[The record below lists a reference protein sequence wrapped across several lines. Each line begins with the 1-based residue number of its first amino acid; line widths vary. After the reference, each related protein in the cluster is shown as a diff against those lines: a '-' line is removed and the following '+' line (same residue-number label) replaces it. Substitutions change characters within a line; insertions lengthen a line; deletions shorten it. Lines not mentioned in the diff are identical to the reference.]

1 MTLQI
6 FWPKPGNPRE
16 GGQKGGTN
24 GREGGGEGGSR
35 AKPGNQLVYIY
46 IYIYNTYSFVYRYET
61 LYITQ
66 IDHPESNAHKSA
78 LHIWVILLKPGRYC
92 DMEVDN
98 LKFNISYFLYC
109 R

>member
-16 GGQKGGTN
+16 EGQKGGTN

-46 IYIYNTYSFVYRYET
+46 IGN
-61 LYITQ
+61 
-66 IDHPESNAHKSA
+66 
-78 LHIWVILLKPGRYC
+78 IL
-92 DMEVDN
+92 
-98 LKFNISYFLYC
+98 FSISTAIANQ
-109 R
+109 